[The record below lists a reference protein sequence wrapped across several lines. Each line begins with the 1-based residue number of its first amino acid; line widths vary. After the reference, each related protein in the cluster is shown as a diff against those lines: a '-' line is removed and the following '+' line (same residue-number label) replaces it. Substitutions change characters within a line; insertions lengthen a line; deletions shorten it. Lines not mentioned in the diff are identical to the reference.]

1 MQPHPARLRATFVH
15 LAGTLGKLLLAPRLS
30 APFPLFGEA
39 PRSRGVRRPGEGE
52 SEGEREPARRDEP
65 ASAH

>member
-15 LAGTLGKLLLAPRLS
+15 LAGTLGKLLLAPRLMT
-30 APFPLFGEA
+30 PFPLFGEA
-39 PRSRGVRRPGEGE
+39 RRSPGARTPGEGE
-52 SEGEREPARRDEP
+52 AARRDEP